1 MWSVMEFEEATSLYR
16 KKLSDGDRLFRL
28 APPCP
33 SLVLSHRN
41 DETWFLRDDDGKLI
55 ARVSPSGVRLV

>member
-28 APPCP
+28 PPPCP

-41 DETWFLRDDDGKLI
+41 DETWFLRDGDGKLI